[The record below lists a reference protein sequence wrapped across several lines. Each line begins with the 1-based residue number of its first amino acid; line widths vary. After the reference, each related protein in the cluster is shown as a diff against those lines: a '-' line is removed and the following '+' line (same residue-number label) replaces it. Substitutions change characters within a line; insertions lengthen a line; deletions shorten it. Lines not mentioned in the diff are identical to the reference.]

1 MKKFTFFFVGIFA
14 LFLSLNADAQTKTGA
29 DYFAGKWNIMVKGTP
44 SGDRKMVFVLEKKD
58 SLITGVVQ
66 DENGKELSK
75 ITKAEVGANV
85 ITLYCT
91 INEHETNFELTKKD
105 DDHATGSVMS
115 MFDVVAERVKE
126 TKQ

>member
-1 MKKFTFFFVGIFA
+1 MKKYISFLAGIFL
-14 LFLSLNADAQTKTGA
+14 LFLSLKIVAQSKTGA

-44 SGDRKMVFVLEKKD
+44 SGDRKIVFVLEKKD

-75 ITKAEVGANV
+75 ITKAEAGANT

-91 INEHETNFELTKKD
+91 IYEHETNFELTKKD
-105 DDHATGSVMS
+105 DDHATGI
-115 MFDVVAERVKE
+115 
-126 TKQ
+126 